1 MNKIPMY
8 LIVSLGMA
16 IGGYLPVLFGQ
27 SALGGWSIIG
37 TLIGGFAGIWLFW
50 KMRQAGYLE

>member
-1 MNKIPMY
+1 MY